1 MKEFTF
7 RTVLIIGAFALGFY
21 LLYPTFAD
29 IQNEKDISKN
39 LVEIG
44 KQIKQHSP
52 NLTEAEFQK
61 KLSSKKDSLMKADP
75 SILQN
80 RAKRIKLG
88 LDLQGGMYL
97 VMEINS
103 AKLLEKLAKNQVDE
117 ASKDLFVKLLNE
129 AAEETKRTEEN
140 IVTVLAKKIKANG
153 KRMANYF
160 DFGDVLSDKDIEDKL
175 LQQEKD
181 AITRAVEIISKRVNQ
196 YGVSEPNIQNQ
207 GSRRIVLELPGI
219 SNMEEAR
226 SLVQKGAVLEFK
238 LFVKPQI
245 AFNLMNKL
253 DQMMAGAD
261 SVTIGKDSSN
271 AKQDAAQFAK
281 QHPFYNMAKIADQ
294 NQRMADTYVSAE
306 NKVKLTDFLAR
317 PEVKKITEEAGA
329 QFVFDSKSEPSK
341 NETYYRL
348 YVLNAKPEL
357 TGEIIT
363 NASAH
368 VDQTDNRPVVT
379 MEMSDEGTDEWA
391 RITGQNVGERCAVV
405 LDGVVYTAPTIQ
417 EKIPS
422 GQSRI
427 SGSANMEEAKLL
439 EIVLK
444 AGALPAPVEIIEDR
458 TIGPS
463 LGQDSVSQGGTSAI
477 IGFILVSLFMIV
489 YYRNGGIVAFAGL
502 FFTILTSLGVLAAFH
517 GVLTLP
523 GIAGVVLSM
532 GMAVD
537 SNVLIYERIRE
548 ELETGK
554 TLRAAIDS
562 GFAMSFSAIFDSNIT
577 TLITGIILYQFG
589 TGPVQGFALT
599 LMIGIA
605 ASLFSALVFSRLIF
619 DYFASKGQMIKLG

>member
-29 IQNEKDISKN
+29 MQNEKEISQK
-39 LVEIG
+39 LTKIG
-44 KQIKQHSP
+44 EQIKTTSP
-52 NLTEAEFQK
+52 NIPETEFQRR
-61 KLSSKKDSLMKADP
+61 LNVAKDSLLKLDP
-75 SILQN
+75 SILKN

-103 AKLLEKLAKNQVDE
+103 AKLLEKLAKNPD
-117 ASKDLFVKLLNE
+117 SLFVKLLNE
-129 AAEETKRTEEN
+129 ADLQTKSGDAN
-140 IVTVLAKKIKANG
+140 IVNVLAQKIKANG

-160 DFGDVLSDKDIEDKL
+160 DFGELLSDGEIEDKL
-175 LQQEKD
+175 IQQETD

-196 YGVSEPNIQNQ
+196 YGVSEPNIQKQ

-226 SLVQKGAVLEFK
+226 TLVQKGAVLEFK
-238 LFVKPQI
+238 LFLKPQL
-245 AFNLMNKL
+245 AFSLMQKI
-253 DQMMAGAD
+253 DQILAGAD
-261 SVTIGKDSSN
+261 SVKTSDTTK
-271 AKQDAAQFAK
+271 AAQDQAQFAK
-281 QHPFYNMAKIADQ
+281 QHPFFNVARIADQ
-294 NQRMADTYVSAE
+294 QQKFADTYVSEE
-306 NKVKLTDFLAR
+306 NKTKVANYLAR
-317 PEVKKITEEAGA
+317 PDIKKLVEEAGA
-329 QFVFDSKSEPSK
+329 QFVFDSNPEIAPEGKF
-341 NETYYRL
+341 YRL
-348 YVLNAKPEL
+348 YVLNLKPEL

-363 NASAH
+363 NANAH
-368 VDQTDNRPVVT
+368 IDQTDNRPVVT
-379 MEMSDEGTDEWA
+379 MEMNDDGAAEWE
-391 RITGQNVGERCAVV
+391 RITGLNVGERCAVV

-427 SGSANMEEAKLL
+427 SGSKNMEEAKLL

-463 LGQDSVSQGGTSAI
+463 LGQDSVSSGANSALV
-477 IGFILVSLFMIV
+477 GFVLVSLFMIF

-502 FFTILTSLGVLAAFH
+502 FFTILTSLGVLAAFQ

-537 SNVLIYERIRE
+537 ANVLIYERIRE

-562 GFAMSFSAIFDSNIT
+562 GFSMSLSAIFDSNIT

-599 LMIGIA
+599 LMIGIG

-619 DYFASKGQMIKLG
+619 DYFVSKGQMIKLG